1 MRRQMIFTTL
11 ALVCLMI
18 WLVSAMPLTT
28 VAAPRSP
35 ATYPSR
41 SIVNTSFEQPNIA
54 QAPCTLGATLQFV
67 PMRLVPGWGT
77 THPAGVGGIDC
88 GGTSAD
94 APIEIWRGFGGV
106 SSADGSQHA
115 ELNAHVASTLYQ
127 RVCLAANEQV
137 PYSFY
142 HRGRNG
148 NDTARASLQD
158 DSGNIIG
165 ANSQDV
171 TTGNTAWVQYS
182 GTFTNDATPGV
193 RRFAFG
199 AVDST
204 GGDPGIGNFLDAI
217 TISLAPL
224 FDIVA
229 FTNNSGTPTPTVAES
244 VGTHYL
250 QVLVNGDIV
259 GNPASVTLTRSGT
272 ATFGSD
278 YTVGATTNRTGV
290 TVSTDGAGNIT
301 LNLPVGVYDASTD
314 AGTQPGQIRIPINV
328 TNDTNYESTET
339 IIYTVGSITHNSGVG
354 RDLQSQIGGLSA
366 ACAAPVGS
374 ATLNVTNDDL
384 AVPTVTL
391 ISSRNPS
398 TFGEAVTF
406 TCTVSGNAGTP
417 TGTVQ
422 IFAGTTLLGTRTLNA
437 SGQATLTTSA
447 LAVGSHAMRC
457 EYDGDNTYASGIGR
471 MTQVVNQPAPAEVP
485 EASTLLLM
493 GGGLG
498 GVGVWLRY
506 QWARRKKIK

>member
-1 MRRQMIFTTL
+1 MIFTTL

-18 WLVSAMPLTT
+18 WLASAMPVTT

-54 QAPCTLGATLQFV
+54 QAPCTVGAILQFV
-67 PMRLVPGWGT
+67 PERLVPGWGT
-77 THPAGVGGIDC
+77 THPPTAHHVDC
-88 GGTSAD
+88 GGTSGVD
-94 APIEIWRGFGGV
+94 APIEIWRGFEGV
-106 SSADGSQHA
+106 PSAQGAQHA

-142 HRGRNG
+142 HRGRYG

-158 DSGNIIG
+158 DSGTIIG
-165 ANSQDV
+165 SNSQDV

-182 GTFTNDATPGV
+182 GTFTNNPTPGV

-199 AVDST
+199 AVAT
-204 GGDPGIGNFLDAI
+204 ATGDPGIGNLLDAI

-229 FTNNSGTPTPTVAES
+229 FTNNSGTPTSTVAES

-290 TVSTDGAGNIT
+290 TVSTNGAGNIT
-301 LNLPVGVYDASTD
+301 LNLPVGVYNASTD
-314 AGTQPGQIRIPINV
+314 TGTEAGQIRIPINIV
-328 TNDTNYESTET
+328 NDTNYESTET
-339 IIYTVGSITHNSGVG
+339 IIYTTGSITHSSGVG
-354 RDLQSQIGGLSA
+354 RDLQFQSGGLSA
-366 ACAAPVGS
+366 SCAAAVGS
-374 ATLNVTNDDL
+374 ATLSVTNDDL
-384 AVPTVTL
+384 A
-391 ISSRNPS
+391 
-398 TFGEAVTF
+398 
-406 TCTVSGNAGTP
+406 
-417 TGTVQ
+417 
-422 IFAGTTLLGTRTLNA
+422 
-437 SGQATLTTSA
+437 
-447 LAVGSHAMRC
+447 
-457 EYDGDNTYASGIGR
+457 
-471 MTQVVNQPAPAEVP
+471 PAPAEVP
-485 EASTLLLM
+485 EGDTLLLL
-493 GGGLG
+493 GGGMSGL
-498 GVGVWLRY
+498 GVWLRY
-506 QWARRKKIK
+506 QWSRRKKAH